1 MFRAQGHYG
10 VRDEIAE
17 SIEGQNAQQ
26 SYGHIFQPYLV
37 ALLYMARSRVG
48 SLAGAS
54 SVDGYDLAEGSG
66 GAVASLPTGAE
77 QVLAQLVAEPL
88 QRPVSRVGR
97 FHVGDI

>member
-1 MFRAQGHYG
+1 
-10 VRDEIAE
+10 
-17 SIEGQNAQQ
+17 
-26 SYGHIFQPYLV
+26 
-37 ALLYMARSRVG
+37 
-48 SLAGAS
+48 
-54 SVDGYDLAEGSG
+54 VDGYDLAEGSG